1 MAREPC
7 GLGGAPT
14 KGRGRWSLRRCTG
27 TMGLRARDHLAAGA
41 HDTWGRTYPIST
53 ARSVTLI
60 SSEAWGHGH
69 STQAGR
75 LDAVGMETRGQEGNE
90 TDPHPADLAP
100 TLHSTVHPGAW
111 LSRGRG
117 RWTPVWAGRGQA
129 AFPSSPSPPRAF
141 LRAPSPHKLPHFGHL
156 HLPAF
161 IPHTPTGRG
170 SRRPHLQKEHRGPRS
185 WHRACVS
192 QDLTWPHCECEP
204 GSL

>member
-1 MAREPC
+1 
-7 GLGGAPT
+7 
-14 KGRGRWSLRRCTG
+14 
-27 TMGLRARDHLAAGA
+27 MGLRARDHLAAGA
-41 HDTWGRTYPIST
+41 HDPWGRTYPIST

-60 SSEAWGHGH
+60 SSEVWGHGH

-100 TLHSTVHPGAW
+100 TLHSTIHSGVW

-141 LRAPSPHKLPHFGHL
+141 PRPPPPTS
-156 HLPAF
+156 
-161 IPHTPTGRG
+161 TPTSDTFTSLLSSPTPPPDVGAADPIFKKSTEG
-170 SRRPHLQKEHRGPRS
+170 PEAGIELVCHRT
-185 WHRACVS
+185 
-192 QDLTWPHCECEP
+192 LTRLRCECEP